1 MYNSFFL
8 DFEDG
13 LKRVMNNKPF
23 FIKML
28 GKFKDDP
35 NIKKLEDAI
44 AANDYEKAQ
53 IAAHTL
59 KGLAGNLSLTELFKQ
74 SREIETQIK
83 AKSVNPD
90 QLGILKDVY
99 TQTLAEVDKVITEND
114 R

>member
-1 MYNSFFL
+1 MYNSFFI

-28 GKFKDDP
+28 GRFKDDP
-35 NIKKLEDAI
+35 NLQRMEEAL
-44 AANDYEKAQ
+44 AANDFEKAQ

-83 AKSVNPD
+83 AKSVNPG
-90 QLGILKDVY
+90 QLDILKDVY
-99 TQTLAEVDKVITEND
+99 TQTVAEVDKVITDNE
-114 R
+114 